1 MDVQKAIEAE
11 IPRLKRYAR
20 SLVRNSGSA
29 DDLVQ
34 DCLTRALSKIYLW
47 QEGTNLRAWL
57 FTILHNQHVNYVRL
71 AVRTGNTIE
80 LPGFDQ
86 SLTILPTQDKHLEL
100 RDLDKALAQLPEA
113 QRAVVLLVG
122 LEGMSYEAVG
132 EKLGIPVG
140 TVRSR
145 LSRGRE
151 RLRLL
156 MNGEDRPRGMESL
169 SIDQ

>member
-47 QEGTNLRAWL
+47 QEGTDLRAWL